1 MKRDPRLA
9 ELSRDHHHALV
20 LARDALAKA
29 SSWTTE
35 DGAALGL
42 RFDDELEPHFQIEEE
57 LLLPAL
63 TRAAPTPGA
72 GALAALVARTAG
84 DHGFLREA
92 MIAARR
98 GDGQAAVAFSE
109 RLTEH
114 VRFEERELF
123 PACEAHLGASVLA
136 SVAQR
141 SARTE
146 PP

>member
-20 LARDALAKA
+20 LARDTLAKA
-29 SSWTTE
+29 GSWTTE

-42 RFDDELEPHFQIEEE
+42 RFDDELEPHFRIEEE

-63 TRAAPTPGA
+63 TRASAHE
-72 GALAALVARTAG
+72 LVARVAG
-84 DHGFLREA
+84 DHAFLREA
-92 MIAARR
+92 MIGARR
-98 GDGQAAVAFSE
+98 GDGLAAVAFSE

-123 PACEAHLGASVLA
+123 PACEERLEATVLA

-141 SARTE
+141 SARGTSRGE
-146 PP
+146 PR